1 MAPVLEV
8 KGRTLIPA
16 DFEFCHV
23 MLLTVKADHP
33 HKSTLTAECV
43 LRKVSECTWC
53 PVVSEGLMS
62 VRASAQ
68 FLGCSSWKEQL
79 THYVS
84 FSDVWFSL
92 LLF

>member
-1 MAPVLEV
+1 
-8 KGRTLIPA
+8 
-16 DFEFCHV
+16 

-33 HKSTLTAECV
+33 HTVHKRYKSACI
-43 LRKVSECTWC
+43 LREVSECAWC

-68 FLGCSSWKEQL
+68 FPGCSSWKEQL

-84 FSDVWFSL
+84 FSDLCFSL